1 MRAEDMVSGKVPIT
15 RTDPCNSPDSTTMGY
30 SFGLSLSI
38 ISIFP
43 SRVVTPFLCS
53 PLCGT
58 LFGTLSD
65 CFCSIAIMTGA
76 ADGHEV
82 AIIIAPAVDACD
94 DVVDI
99 LSES

>member
-1 MRAEDMVSGKVPIT
+1 MVSGKVPIT

-30 SFGLSLSI
+30 SFGLSFSI

-53 PLCGT
+53 PLCGA
-58 LFGTLSD
+58 LFGSLLY
-65 CFCSIAIMTGA
+65 CLRGIPIVTGA